1 MRLKSEASS
10 LKSEALSAVTVVLQ
24 ARVPVDRFWRCIC
37 EFKHFRT
44 AIDRIKER
52 RSRILASPSIIHDI
66 EFLNGLVVS
75 DYLT

>member
-10 LKSEALSAVTVVLQ
+10 LKSEALSAVELK